1 MPGTAIRNEYAIQR
15 SNVATLDEL
24 PFSLRL
30 FLRAY
35 RWRRIDPL
43 PWTPLRKPLRQSR
56 VALVSTAGM
65 TEADQ
70 QPFEE
75 TARGGDYTYRV
86 IRDDADVSAFRE
98 SHRSESFDHEGIR
111 SDPNLAFPLD
121 RLHEL
126 ARDGVVGGANARHL
140 SFMGSLTA
148 TGHLVKETAPA
159 AAQLLVDDGVDAAL
173 LVPV

>member
-1 MPGTAIRNEYAIQR
+1 
-15 SNVATLDEL
+15 
-24 PFSLRL
+24 
-30 FLRAY
+30 
-35 RWRRIDPL
+35 
-43 PWTPLRKPLRQSR
+43 
-56 VALVSTAGM
+56 M
-65 TEADQ
+65 TEGG
-70 QPFEE
+70 QPPFDE
-75 TARGGDYTYRV
+75 AIRGGDYTYRV
-86 IRDDADVSAFRE
+86 ISDSADASGFRE

-126 ARDGVVGGANARHL
+126 VREGVVGRSNHRHL

-148 TGHLVKETAPA
+148 TGKLVAQTAPE